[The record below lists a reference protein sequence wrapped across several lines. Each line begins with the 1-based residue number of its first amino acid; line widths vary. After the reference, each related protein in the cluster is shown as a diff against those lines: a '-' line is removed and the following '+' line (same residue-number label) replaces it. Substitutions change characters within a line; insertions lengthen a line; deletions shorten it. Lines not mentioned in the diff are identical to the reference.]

1 MPIEIAELL
10 VALLPRLRR
19 YACVLARAD
28 EAADDLVQ
36 AACERALATERGPS
50 DGAPFDAWMFR
61 IVRNLWID
69 RGRRQQS
76 EGLQV
81 EIDDHLA
88 DTGAVDAAADTADV
102 TDARRTL
109 ARVRGAIDTLPDDQ
123 RELLLLV
130 CGEGMSYREAAEML
144 GVPIGTVMSRL
155 SRARAKLAALSG
167 LASTPAADGIAGTT
181 ARSRDDARRPAA
193 E

>member
-1 MPIEIAELL
+1 MPLEIAELL

-19 YACVLARAD
+19 YALVLARAD
-28 EAADDLVQ
+28 DVADDLVQ
-36 AACERALATERGPS
+36 AACERALATERGPA

-69 RGRRQQS
+69 RGRRQQT
-76 EGLQV
+76 EGVQV
-81 EIDDHLA
+81 EIDDHLEEL
-88 DTGAVDAAADTADV
+88 GAAASAADTAEI
-102 TDARRTL
+102 TDTRRTL
-109 ARVRGAIDTLPDDQ
+109 ARVRGAIDALPDDQ

-130 CGEGMSYREAAEML
+130 CGEGMSYREAAELL

-155 SRARAKLAALSG
+155 ARGRARLAMLAG
-167 LASTPAADGIAGTT
+167 LAPGDAGITGDA
-181 ARSRDDARRPAA
+181 ARSREEARRPAA

>member
-1 MPIEIAELL
+1 MPLDIAELL

-19 YACVLARAD
+19 YALVLARAD
-28 EAADDLVQ
+28 DVANDLVQ
-36 AACERALATERGPS
+36 AACERALATERGPA

-69 RGRRQQS
+69 RGRRQQT
-76 EGLQV
+76 EGVQV
-81 EIDDHLA
+81 EIDDHLEEL
-88 DTGAVDAAADTADV
+88 GATHSAADTADI
-102 TDARRTL
+102 TDTRRTL
-109 ARVRGAIDTLPDDQ
+109 ARVRGAIDALPDDQ

-130 CGEGMSYREAAEML
+130 CGEGMTYREAADVL

-155 SRARAKLAALSG
+155 ARGRAKLAALAG
-167 LASTPAADGIAGTT
+167 LDTQSDGITGSAP
-181 ARSRDDARRPAA
+181 RSRGEARHPAA

>member
-1 MPIEIAELL
+1 MPLDIAELL

-19 YACVLARAD
+19 YALVLARAD
-28 EAADDLVQ
+28 DVADDLVQ
-36 AACERALATERGPS
+36 AACERALATERGPA

-69 RGRRQQS
+69 RGRRQQT
-76 EGLQV
+76 EGVQV
-81 EIDDHLA
+81 EIDDHLEELGAA
-88 DTGAVDAAADTADV
+88 DSAADTADI
-102 TDARRTL
+102 TDTRRTL
-109 ARVRGAIDTLPDDQ
+109 ARVRGAIDALPDDQ

-130 CGEGMSYREAAEML
+130 CGEGMTYREAADVL

-155 SRARAKLAALSG
+155 ARGRARLAALAG
-167 LASTPAADGIAGTT
+167 LDGQAEGITGSAP
-181 ARSRDDARRPAA
+181 RSRGEARRPAA